1 MQHSRA
7 HATLVDLL
15 RAQAAHQPDKQVYIF
30 LQDGELD
37 EVRMTYAELDLR
49 AQAIAAL
56 LQQQG
61 AAGER
66 VLLLYPPGLD
76 YIAAF
81 FGCLYA
87 GAVAVPAYPPNPAR
101 LDRTLPRLQAI
112 VRDARPAVALTTAQ
126 IASIAGMLGAQV
138 PEFQAVQWFATDI
151 ISDDQAA
158 EWRAPAAE
166 SGTLAFLQYTS
177 GSTSTPKGVMLTHGN
192 LLHNSEV
199 IHQGFGTRPDS
210 RGVFWLPFYHDMG
223 LIGGLLQPIY
233 CGGTSML
240 LSPVDFLQRPLRW
253 LQAVSRF
260 QATISG
266 GPNFAY
272 DLCARK
278 VTPEQLQQL
287 DLSSW
292 QVAFNG
298 AEPIRAETLDRF
310 VETFGPCGFR
320 REAFYPCYGLAEA
333 TLLVTGVSPEAAP
346 LVGDFDAGALER
358 SRAVPAADDPRA
370 RTLVG
375 SGQPRQTMAIVHP
388 ETLAECT
395 PGQIGEVWVSSGSIA
410 QGYWN
415 RPEESLRAFGARLAD
430 RPEAGP
436 FLRTGDLGFVH
447 SGELF
452 VTGRIKDLIIIRGR
466 NHYPQD
472 IELTAER
479 SHPALR
485 PGCGAAVSVEVAGEE
500 RLVVVQEV
508 ERQHRTVDVEAVAD
522 AVRQAVAQAHE
533 LSVYAVVLLRHG
545 SIPKT
550 SSGKIQR
557 HACKAGFLDG
567 SLDTIGASQ
576 REEQAEAAP
585 AADLTRAALLE
596 AAPEQRRP
604 LLAAYV
610 QAQIARVLRI
620 EAAQVSLD
628 RPVSAAGLDSL
639 MAVELQHTIE
649 TDLGVVVSMV
659 SFLQDHSVALL
670 ADELLGQLEEGGAA
684 AHLAAS
690 GEETGAHPLSPG
702 QRALWFLH
710 QLAPE
715 SAAYNIASAVRI
727 RGELDAAAMQR
738 SIQRLVDRH
747 PALRTTFAMEAGE
760 AVQHVHAQA
769 ELAFERQDA
778 ARWTEA
784 ELDRWLQAEAQ
795 RPFDLGCG
803 PLLRIALLDR
813 AADEHILLVTVHHSV
828 SDLWSLAVLVREL
841 GAIYPA
847 ERAGAATEL
856 PAPALRYSDYVR
868 WQSELLAGPEGERQW
883 QFWQQQLSG
892 ASSVLNLP
900 TDRPRPP
907 IQTYNGAVQAFTL
920 NAALTGRLKT
930 LAEASGATL
939 YTVLLAAFEVLL
951 YRYSGQH
958 DFVIGTPTAGRSR
971 AEFTDIVGYFVNSVA
986 LRANLAGAP
995 SFGQLVERVRQSS
1008 LSAFAH
1014 QDYPLVTLIER
1025 MQLGR
1030 DLSRSPLFQVMFALQ
1045 KASVREEID
1054 LTAFALSDGGSRITV
1069 GGQEWEALP
1078 LAQRVAQ
1085 FDLSL
1090 AMGETADGLAA
1101 TLEYNTDLFDGTT
1114 AQRMA
1119 HYFQT
1124 LLEAIVADPARRIDD
1139 LPLLNA
1145 DEQRRVLVSW
1155 NATAAAVPAVPS
1167 VHALFE
1173 AQARRTPAATAVI
1186 YGDDRLTYRE
1196 LDSRA
1201 DALAGRLR
1209 RLGVGPETL
1218 VGICADRSVEMMV
1231 GIMAILKAG
1240 GAYLPLD
1247 PTYPAERLAFIL
1259 NQTRTPVLLTQEAL
1273 RDGLP
1278 AHSALVICLDC
1289 EGDSAPAATDLPRA
1303 TVLSD
1308 NLACVIYTSGST
1320 GQPKGVELTHGG
1332 IINLIES
1339 FVRSYEPGTSDRML
1353 PLTSL
1358 ASASFVGEIFP
1369 PLCAGGGLV
1378 LPNSV
1383 EVLDFE
1389 ALCALITQQHVTMLS
1404 AVPSLIARLNSRA
1417 EALPELRLLLS
1428 GGEALALGDIDRLL
1442 DTTTISNG
1450 YGLTETT
1457 VCSTFYHVDPR
1468 QADTG
1473 GYVSIG
1479 RPLINTEI
1487 YILDERMHPA
1497 PIGVPGELYVG
1508 GAGLARGY
1516 LDDPALTAER
1526 FVPNPFGIAGAGEG
1540 QEPRAKNQE
1549 PDAESAELKTQHAT
1563 RKTHSP
1569 RLYRTGDRARW
1580 LPDGMVE
1587 FVGRID
1593 HQVKIRG
1600 FRIELGEIETLLCS
1614 HEAVREA
1621 VVVAREDTPGD
1632 KRLVAYAVPTA
1643 EVAVAELREFLRE
1656 RLPGYMIPAAFVLL
1670 EGLPLTPNGKVD
1682 LRVLPLPSADRQE
1695 SAATYLA
1702 PRSEFE
1708 HTIAAAWQSALKVEK
1723 VGIHDNFFDLGGHSL
1738 LMVQVHTQ
1746 LREVYGQL
1754 TLIDMFRHPTVSALA
1769 AHLSAA
1775 RPAET
1780 ALVDVQDRAQKQK
1793 AFRDRRKELLKNRA
1807 GS

>member
-1 MQHSRA
+1 MQHIGQ

-15 RAQAAHQPDKQVYIF
+15 RTQAAHQPDKHAYTF
-30 LQDGELD
+30 LLDGELD
-37 EVRMTYAELDLR
+37 EVHMTYQGLDRR
-49 AQAIAAL
+49 AQAIGAL

-61 AAGER
+61 ATGER

-101 LDRTLPRLQAI
+101 LERTLPRLQAI
-112 VRDARPAVALTTAQ
+112 VQDARPAIALTTAQ
-126 IASIAGMLGAQV
+126 IAGFAEVLGMQV
-138 PEFQAVQWFATDI
+138 PEFHAVQWFATDTL
-151 ISDDQAA
+151 SDEQAA
-158 EWRAPAAE
+158 DWRAPTIE

-192 LLHNSEV
+192 LLHNSEL
-199 IHQGFGTRPDS
+199 IHQGFETEPES

-223 LIGGLLQPIY
+223 LIGGLIQPIY

-253 LQAVSRF
+253 LQAISRF
-260 QATISG
+260 GATISG

-278 VTPEQLQQL
+278 VTPEQLAQL

-292 QVAFNG
+292 RVAFNG

-333 TLLVTGVSPEAAP
+333 TLMVTGVSTEAAP
-346 LVGDFDAGALER
+346 LVGDFDANALER
-358 SRAVPAADDPRA
+358 SRAIPVDGDPRA
-370 RTLVG
+370 RTLVA

-388 ETLAECT
+388 ESLTECA
-395 PGQIGEVWVSSGSIA
+395 PGQIGEIWVSSGSIA

-415 RPEESLRAFGARLAD
+415 RPEESQRSFGARLAD
-430 RPEAGP
+430 QPEAGP

-447 SGELF
+447 GGELF
-452 VTGRIKDLIIIRGR
+452 VAGRIKDLIIIRGR

-472 IELTAER
+472 IELTVER
-479 SHPALR
+479 SHPTLR
-485 PGCGAAVSVEVAGEE
+485 PGCGAAVAVEVAGEE

-508 ERQHRTVDVEAVAD
+508 ERQYRTIDVEAVAD
-522 AVRQAVAQAHE
+522 AVRQAVAQNHE
-533 LSVYAVVLLRHG
+533 LNVYAVVLLRHG

-567 SLDTIGASQ
+567 SLDALGSSQ
-576 REEQAEAAP
+576 REEQIEAAP

-596 AAPEQRRP
+596 AAPAQRP
-604 LLAAYV
+604 ALLAAYL
-610 QAQIARVLRI
+610 QAQIAQLLRI
-620 EAAQVSLD
+620 EAAHVSLD

-659 SFLQDHSVALL
+659 SFLQDHSIAQL
-670 ADELLGQLEEGGAA
+670 AGELLGQLDGGTAA
-684 AHLAAS
+684 QLVAS

-727 RGELDAAAMQR
+727 HGTLDVPALRR
-738 SIQRLVDRH
+738 SIQRLIDRH
-747 PALRTTFAMEAGE
+747 PALRTTFAMQDGE
-760 AVQHVHAQA
+760 AVQYVHARG
-769 ELAFERQDA
+769 ELAFEQQDA
-778 ARWTEA
+778 AGWSQD
-784 ELDRWLQAEAQ
+784 ELERWLQAESQ
-795 RPFDLGCG
+795 RPFDLERG

-813 AADEHILLVTVHHSV
+813 AANEHILLVTVHHSI
-828 SDLWSLAVLVREL
+828 SDLWSLAVLAREL
-841 GAIYPA
+841 SVLYPA
-847 ERAGAATEL
+847 ERAGTATEL
-856 PAPALRYSDYVR
+856 PAPALRYTDYVR
-868 WQSELLAGPEGERQW
+868 WQGELLAGPEGQRQW
-883 QFWQQQLSG
+883 EFWKEHLAG
-892 ASSVLNLP
+892 AATTLNLP

-907 IQTYNGAVQAFTL
+907 IQTYNGAVQTFGLDAG
-920 NAALTGRLKT
+920 LTRRLKD

-971 AEFTDIVGYFVNSVA
+971 AEFTDLAGYFVNSVA

-995 SFGQLVERVRQSS
+995 SFAQLIERVRQSS

-1014 QDYPLVTLIER
+1014 QDYPLVTLLER

-1045 KASVREEID
+1045 KAHVRDEID
-1054 LTAFALSDGGSRITV
+1054 LTAFALSDQGSRITV

-1090 AMGETADGLAA
+1090 AMGETANGLAA
-1101 TLEYNTDLFDGTT
+1101 TLEYNTDLFDSAT

-1119 HYFQT
+1119 HAFQT
-1124 LLEAIVADPARRIDD
+1124 MLEAIVADPAQRIDD
-1139 LPLLNA
+1139 LPLLDA
-1145 DEQRRVLVSW
+1145 AEQRRVLVSW
-1155 NATAAAVPAVPS
+1155 NATAVEIPAMPS

-1196 LDSRA
+1196 LNERA
-1201 DALAGRLR
+1201 DALAQRLR
-1209 RLGVGPETL
+1209 RLGVRPETL

-1247 PTYPAERLAFIL
+1247 PTYPSERLAFIL
-1259 NQTRTPVLLTQEAL
+1259 NQTRTPVLLTQRAL

-1278 AHSALVICLDC
+1278 PHSAQVIELD
-1289 EGDSAPAATDLPRA
+1289 GDGAGLSGGGELPRA
-1303 TVLSD
+1303 AVLPD

-1378 LPNSV
+1378 LPDSV

-1389 ALCALITQQHVTMLS
+1389 ALCALITRQHVTMLS

-1417 EALPELRLLLS
+1417 DALPELRLLLS
-1428 GGEALALGDIDRLL
+1428 GGEALALGDIDKLL

-1457 VCSTFYHVDPR
+1457 VCSTFYHVNPR
-1468 QADTG
+1468 QTDTG
-1473 GYVSIG
+1473 GYISIG
-1479 RPLINTEI
+1479 RPLINTEV
-1487 YILDERMHPA
+1487 YILDERMHPT

-1526 FVPNPFGIAGAGEG
+1526 FVPNPFANLQFTNDDLRLGG
-1540 QEPRAKNQE
+1540 QHDEVIVN
-1549 PDAESAELKTQHAT
+1549 
-1563 RKTHSP
+1563 RKSEIVN

-1580 LPDGMVE
+1580 LPDGMIE
-1587 FVGRID
+1587 YVGRID

-1614 HEAVREA
+1614 HEAIREA
-1621 VVVAREDTPGD
+1621 VVMAREDNPGD
-1632 KRLVAYAVPTA
+1632 KRLVAYAVPSA

-1670 EGLPLTPNGKVD
+1670 ESLPLTVNGKVD
-1682 LRVLPLPSADRQE
+1682 LRALPLPASDRSE
-1695 SAATYLA
+1695 SAAAYLA

-1708 HTIAAAWQSALKVEK
+1708 HTIAAAWQAALKVEK

-1746 LREVYGQL
+1746 LREIYSQL

-1775 RPAET
+1775 RPAEN

>member
-1 MQHSRA
+1 MQHTAA

-15 RAQAAHQPDKQVYIF
+15 RTQAARQPDKPAYIF

-37 EVRMTYAELDLR
+37 EVRMTYQELDRR

-61 AAGER
+61 TAGER

-112 VRDARPAVALTTAQ
+112 VQDARPAVALTTAQ

-138 PEFQAVQWFATDI
+138 PEFGAVQWFATDT

-166 SGTLAFLQYTS
+166 SDTLAFLQYTS

-199 IHQGFGTRPDS
+199 IHQGFGTEADS

-253 LQAVSRF
+253 LQAISRF
-260 QATISG
+260 KATISG

-272 DLCARK
+272 DLCSRK

-292 QVAFNG
+292 RVAFNG

-310 VETFGPCGFR
+310 VATFGPCGFR

-346 LVGDFDAGALER
+346 LVGDFDAAALER
-358 SRAVPAADDPRA
+358 SRAVPAAGDPRA
-370 RTLVG
+370 RSLVG
-375 SGQPRQTMAIVHP
+375 SGQPRQTMAIVQP
-388 ETLAECT
+388 DTLTECA

-415 RPEESLRAFGARLAD
+415 RPEESQRSFGARLAD
-430 RPEAGP
+430 RPGAGP

-447 SGELF
+447 GGELF
-452 VTGRIKDLIIIRGR
+452 VAGRIKDLIIIRGR

-472 IELTAER
+472 IELTVER

-567 SLDTIGASQ
+567 SLDTVGASQ
-576 REEQAEAAP
+576 REEQVEAAP

-596 AAPEQRRP
+596 AAPEARRT
-604 LLAAYV
+604 LLAGYL

-620 EAAQVSLD
+620 EAAQVGLD
-628 RPVSAAGLDSL
+628 RPVSAVGLDSL

-659 SFLQDHSVALL
+659 SFLQDHTVALL
-670 ADELLGQLEEGGAA
+670 ADELLGQLEDGATS
-684 AHLAAS
+684 HLAAT

-715 SAAYNIASAVRI
+715 SAAYNIASSVRI
-727 RGELDAAAMQR
+727 HGALDGAAMRR

-747 PALRTTFAMEAGE
+747 PALRTTFAMENGE
-760 AVQHVHAQA
+760 AVQHVHKEA
-769 ELAFERQDA
+769 ELAFEQLDA
-778 ARWTEA
+778 TRWTA
-784 ELDRWLQAEAQ
+784 SELERWLQAASQ
-795 RPFDLGCG
+795 LPFDLGRG
-803 PLLRIALLDR
+803 PLLRVALLAR

-841 GAIYPA
+841 SAIYPA
-847 ERAGAATEL
+847 ERAGTAAEL
-856 PAPALRYSDYVR
+856 PTPALRYTDYVR

-883 QFWQQQLSG
+883 QFWKQQLAG
-892 ASSVLNLP
+892 APSVLNLP

-920 NAALTGRLKT
+920 DAALTGRLKA

-971 AEFTDIVGYFVNSVA
+971 AEFTDLVGYFVNSVA

-995 SFGQLVERVRQSS
+995 SFGQLVERVRQNS

-1045 KASVREEID
+1045 KASVRDEVD
-1054 LTAFALSDGGSRITV
+1054 LTAFALGDGGSRITV

-1124 LLEAIVADPARRIDD
+1124 LLEAIVADPAQRIDD

-1155 NATAAAVPAVPS
+1155 NATAAPVPAVPS

-1201 DALAGRLR
+1201 DALAARLR

-1218 VGICADRSVEMMV
+1218 VGICADRSVEMMIGV
-1231 GIMAILKAG
+1231 MGILKAG

-1278 AHSALVICLDC
+1278 AHNATVICLDC
-1289 EGDSAPAATDLPRA
+1289 EGDSAPAVADLPR
-1303 TVLSD
+1303 TPVLPD
-1308 NLACVIYTSGST
+1308 NLACVIFTSGST

-1378 LPNSV
+1378 LPNNV

-1389 ALCALITQQHVTMLS
+1389 ALCALITRQHVTMLS

-1417 EALPELRLLLS
+1417 DALPELRLLLS
-1428 GGEALALGDIDRLL
+1428 GGEALALGDIDKLL

-1457 VCSTFYHVDPR
+1457 VCSTFYHVNPR

-1479 RPLINTEI
+1479 KPLINTEI

-1526 FVPNPFGIAGAGEG
+1526 FVPNPFGERLETRDVRLVGSEAQA
-1540 QEPRAKNQE
+1540 
-1549 PDAESAELKTQHAT
+1549 SSLKPQA
-1563 RKTHSP
+1563 S

-1580 LPDGMVE
+1580 LPDGMIE

-1614 HEAVREA
+1614 HESIREA
-1621 VVVAREDTPGD
+1621 VVVAREDAPGD
-1632 KRLVAYAVPTA
+1632 KRLVAYAVPSTEA
-1643 EVAVAELREFLRE
+1643 AVAELREFLRE

-1670 EGLPLTPNGKVD
+1670 ETLPLTPNGKVD
-1682 LRVLPLPSADRQE
+1682 LRALPLPSTDRTE
-1695 SAATYLA
+1695 SATYLA

-1738 LMVQVHTQ
+1738 LMVQVHTE

-1775 RPAET
+1775 RPAES
-1780 ALVDVQDRAQKQK
+1780 ALVEVQDRVQKQK

-1807 GS
+1807 SS